1 VHGRKKNDR
10 LFKSGLFLLQKLNI
24 TLILLISLSY
34 DASNHHYT
42 IHCITDEIANRLD
55 EHSQL
60 SDYMHIE
67 EEILKA

>member
-1 VHGRKKNDR
+1 
-10 LFKSGLFLLQKLNI
+10 LNI